1 MVYNT
6 LPKLNILIMLERAA
20 DFEIK
25 TRADKKS
32 CFQQSYVFLLNQPV
46 TNFLQKISSSSFT
59 GKVYIKL

>member
-1 MVYNT
+1 
-6 LPKLNILIMLERAA
+6 MLERAA

-46 TNFLQKISSSSFT
+46 TNFSQKISSSLFT
-59 GKVYIKL
+59 GKVYMKL